1 MWIHRLTNRLE
12 PLGDEEDHRT
22 YKPADQRNDEHRKH
36 VSKDVRPV
44 SSATSTEELRCG
56 IDVICSGKDAQRD
69 SESNQ
74 QMGKSIVDQ
83 DQAVEV
89 FVASKAGSVHGDGA
103 VDKTDQKHKIDTD
116 PTGLCD
122 RDSGKRQ
129 DHANDEDGR
138 NKDQDPTLKSN
149 VF

>member
-1 MWIHRLTNRLE
+1 MSRFE
-12 PLGDEEDHRT
+12 PFGDEEDHRT

-36 VSKDVRPV
+36 VSKDMGPV
-44 SSATSTEELRCG
+44 SSATSTEELGCG

-74 QMGKSIVDQ
+74 QMGKSVVDQ

-89 FVASKAGSVHGDGA
+89 FVTSKAGSVYRDRTI
-103 VDKTDQKHKIDTD
+103 DKTDQKHKIDAD

-122 RDSGKRQ
+122 RDSGKWN